1 MGGVMKIR
9 VILWSVLAVLLTVG
23 LSPAQ
28 GKKGKP
34 PGKVQPYSISV
45 SALQGSSATDVSVH
59 VMTSDEA
66 NYPVP
71 GSLKKLQIKIL
82 NSTGDAIS
90 VRNLFEVPVVD
101 GNAIV
106 SVPDLVPGMSVE
118 VHVLIQTHQTVN
130 TEVLRASTVVLLRPD
145 LVIKEVN
152 APAQV
157 NVDVLFNVEVVVQ
170 ETKFQSGATANVSL
184 AEGATVLATA
194 TGIVVNAGGEVS
206 VLFQGVMLS
215 GSGTHDLTAR
225 VSDAVPAEYDSGN
238 NEYPFSVEV
247 GGGLVVEEVAFTLEY
262 ERRKNIDVSIVSIS
276 CGDFSSEREVGDRGT
291 WAYTATIP
299 FAPVSPIDSIR
310 WEAISSGG
318 SLSKGIVSGVNADVI
333 NPTFD
338 VYSGEI
344 TDADGSMLT
353 FSVFVN
359 KTTSVTNLS
368 LNKIAGDYYY
378 VQRFFDGTTDSVS
391 QSSSQMDLEGF
402 LEIRMLFADGGQYF
416 GGGAQIDVLPYQLVT
431 VSFNDSTV
439 FGGCLFQTIV
449 EVTQETSANFTSGVT
464 DPVLLP
470 SGSAGTQS
478 LAFASASVPEMTDLA
493 QNYPN
498 PFNPTTTI
506 QFSVRQTGPAVL
518 KIYDMLG
525 KEVAELFSGEAV
537 EGRSYQF
544 MFDATSFSS
553 GMYYAKLEANGQ
565 FYTKRMLLI
574 K

>member
-1 MGGVMKIR
+1 MKIR
-9 VILWSVLAVLLTVG
+9 VILFSVLAMLLVVG
-23 LSPAQ
+23 LSSAQ

-34 PGKVQPYSISV
+34 PGKVQPYSITV
-45 SALQGSSATDVSVH
+45 SALQSAIATDVSVY
-59 VMTSDEA
+59 VLTSDGE

-71 GSLKKLQIKIL
+71 GSLKKLQVKIL

-90 VRNLFEVPVVD
+90 VRNLFDVPVLD
-101 GNAIV
+101 GKAMV

-118 VHVLIQTHQTVN
+118 VHVLIQTRQTVN

-157 NVDVLFNVEVVVQ
+157 NVDALFNIEVVVQ
-170 ETKFQSGATANVSL
+170 EMKFQSGATANVSL
-184 AEGATVLATA
+184 VEGATVLATA
-194 TGIVVNAGGEVS
+194 TGIAVNAGGEVS

-215 GSGTHDLTAR
+215 GTGPHDLIAR
-225 VSDAVPAEYDSGN
+225 ITDAVPAEYDPN
-238 NEYPFSVEV
+238 NNDFPFSVEV
-247 GGGLVVEEVAFTLEY
+247 AGGLVVEEVAFTLEY
-262 ERRKNIDVSIVSIS
+262 ERRKNIDISIVNIS

-299 FAPVSPIDSIR
+299 FSPVSPIDSIR

-318 SLSKGIVSGVNADVI
+318 TLSRGILSGLNADVI

-344 TDADGSMLT
+344 TDADGSSLT

-359 KTTSVTNLS
+359 KATAVTTLS

-391 QSSSQMDLEGF
+391 QSSSQMDLEDF
-402 LEIRMLFADGGQYF
+402 LEVRLLFADGSQYF
-416 GGGAQIDVLPYQLVT
+416 GGGAQIEVLPYLPEI

-449 EVTQETSANFTSGVT
+449 EVSQETSANFTAGVT
-464 DPVLLP
+464 NPVLLP
-470 SGSAGTQS
+470 SGNTGTQS
-478 LAFASASVPEMTDLA
+478 LAIAGTSVPEMTDLA

-506 QFSVRQTGPAVL
+506 RFSVRQTGPAVL

-525 KEVAELFSGEAV
+525 KEVDELFSGEAV

-544 MFDATSFSS
+544 TFDATNFAS
-553 GMYYAKLEANGQ
+553 GMYYAKLEANGR
-565 FYTKRMLLI
+565 FYTKRMILI